1 MLPAHRACRAAT
13 HNRNITHRKAS
24 MKRAKPGMQPGAGK
38 KVPSS
43 QQKTAAMNRLF
54 EYSRK

>member
-1 MLPAHRACRAAT
+1 
-13 HNRNITHRKAS
+13 